1 MNASKPL
8 MKRRKEKDDIK
19 SNSCRWVAISS
30 AGSWVL
36 AEQCPA
42 LRRHELI
49 SGFYTERENLALR
62 CEEKRSS
69 RKKARSKVSRRKTG
83 SDQSIVVTNLGE
95 SLRSEGT
102 EFSGHNLQSTAREER

>member
-19 SNSCRWVAISS
+19 SNSCTWVTISS

-42 LRRHELI
+42 LRRHELT
-49 SGFYTERENLALR
+49 SGFYTERENLHLR
-62 CEEKRSS
+62 WEEKRSS
-69 RKKARSKVSRRKTG
+69 RIKMRSKVSKRKAG
-83 SDQSIVVTNLGE
+83 SDQSIVVMNLGE

-102 EFSGHNLQSTAREER
+102 EFSSQNLRSTEREER